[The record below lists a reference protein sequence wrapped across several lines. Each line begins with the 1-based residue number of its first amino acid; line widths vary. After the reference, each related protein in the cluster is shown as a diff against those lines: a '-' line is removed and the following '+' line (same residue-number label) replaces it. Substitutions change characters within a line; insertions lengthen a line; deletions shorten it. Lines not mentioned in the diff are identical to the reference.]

1 VTNSDQNPPRAELE
15 KLLALYQQRQFAAF
29 AAGVDAQLA
38 EFPGSALLHNLRGV
52 AVASLGKPEEAIGS
66 YQAAVEL
73 KPDYPDAWNNLG
85 NAYKETGDP
94 DKAAGCIEKALQLNP
109 QYAAAWNNMA
119 GVMEVKGENQA
130 ALESYNQAIQ
140 LNNNFPEAWNNRGVL
155 LLNAGNIN
163 QAFNDFGSAV
173 KLQGSFIEA
182 FANLYELLLQFINT
196 PAFADY
202 HGLAPGPIHYQSAL
216 AAKFHTLAAIA
227 AWLRQDREGCAEHVQ
242 QLQSAGEQGLQGL
255 SDSDRQFCT
264 AYGRFLQAL
273 LRFPAE
279 GQTAAATLFHLG
291 ESHCLSYAHQTLSLA
306 EEQYTIQPRLCLGA
320 KAFHLAANNGN
331 RYQAMVAAQMAA
343 LPGASAVLLSFG
355 EIDCRLDE
363 GFLPAHQKR
372 GGRLEAMVEETV
384 CGYLDFLQQAA
395 SRYKHRLLVM
405 NVPAPV
411 FNDQHS
417 AASNGQRADL
427 IRLFNQTLEQQARA
441 RALSVIDVHT
451 ASVGE
456 DGFANTEHHLDG
468 IHLGPSMLPVLEEQL
483 QKQLQKPLAG

>member
-1 VTNSDQNPPRAELE
+1 MTNKDQNPPKEELE

-29 AAGVDAQLA
+29 ASGVDAQLA
-38 EFPGSALLHNLRGV
+38 QFPGSALLHNLRGV

-66 YQAAVEL
+66 YQTAVKL
-73 KPDYPDAWNNLG
+73 KPDYADAWNNLG
-85 NAYKETGDP
+85 NACKESGDP
-94 DKAAGCIEKALQLNP
+94 DKAADSLEKALQLNP

-119 GVMEVKGENQA
+119 GVMEAKGEQQA
-130 ALESYNQAIQ
+130 ALESYNQALQ

-173 KLQGSFIEA
+173 KLQGSFVEA

-196 PAFADY
+196 PAFSEY
-202 HGLAPGPIHYQSAL
+202 HGLAPGAVHYQSPL

-227 AWLRQDREGCAEHVQ
+227 AWLKQDRASCAEHVQ
-242 QLQSAGEQGLQGL
+242 QLQAAGEQGLQGL
-255 SDSDRQFCT
+255 SASDRQFCT

-273 LRFPAE
+273 LRFPAAGE
-279 GQTAAATLFHLG
+279 SATASLFHLG
-291 ESHCLSYAHQTLSLA
+291 ESHCLSYAHQTLRLA
-306 EEQYTIQPRLCLGA
+306 EQQYSIEPRLCLGA
-320 KAFHLAANNGN
+320 KAFHLAAKNGN

-343 LPGASAVLLSFG
+343 LPAASMLLLSFG

-363 GFLPAHQKR
+363 GFLPAQQKR

-384 CGYLDFLQQAA
+384 CAYLDFLLQAA
-395 SRYKHRLLVM
+395 SQYNHRLFVM

-417 AASNGQRADL
+417 AESNGQRAEL
-427 IRLFNQTLEQQARA
+427 IRLFNQTLEQQARS
-441 RALSVIDVHT
+441 RALSLIDVHT
-451 ASVGE
+451 ASVGAN
-456 DGFANTEHHLDG
+456 GFANGEHHLDG
-468 IHLGPSMLPVLEEQL
+468 IHLGPTMLPVLEEQL
-483 QKQLQKPLAG
+483 QNLPAD